1 MHQCVLFIPEIDIRA
16 LSDVNASLQLES
28 TFGGPSS
35 EPVVVDS
42 ANNTAKEVKLSG
54 KRYLERAKLRFR
66 KTCTTKQLFRRL
78 PFIQWSRTYSFNS
91 GFSDFMAGITVALT
105 AIPQGIAYGAVAGV
119 PVEVQYQRKLNKS
132 QINSVINK
140 WIQFIE

>member
-1 MHQCVLFIPEIDIRA
+1 
-16 LSDVNASLQLES
+16 
-28 TFGGPSS
+28 
-35 EPVVVDS
+35 
-42 ANNTAKEVKLSG
+42 
-54 KRYLERAKLRFR
+54 
-66 KTCTTKQLFRRL
+66 
-78 PFIQWSRTYSFNS
+78 
-91 GFSDFMAGITVALT
+91 MAGITVALT